1 VCASHA
7 LDAAATTSPS
17 LDGWSIENWD
27 LSDIRAD
34 NRHLTDF

>member
-1 VCASHA
+1 M
-7 LDAAATTSPS
+7 
-17 LDGWSIENWD
+17 DGWSIENWD